1 MVEKQKATINAKN
14 NDDECFQYALT
25 VSLNY
30 EQIKED
36 WQRTWKTK
44 LFINQ
49 YNWKEIH
56 FPSN

>member
-14 NDDECFQYALT
+14 NDDKCFQYVLT

-36 WQRTWKTK
+36 WQRT
-44 LFINQ
+44 
-49 YNWKEIH
+49 
-56 FPSN
+56 